1 MAAGPRTPAR
11 PGAGPGRG
19 QRPRAASRRPP
30 APVHAPSEATPAEEP
45 AASGAHAVRVRRP
58 RGSLTTRAIALAVV
72 FLVLT
77 ISYASSLRIYFAQSA
92 EIAGT
97 RREIAERQARIADLQ
112 TDLTRWQN
120 PAYVQTQAR
129 TRLGWVLP
137 GETGFKVVGED
148 GRPLGGGPEITAS
161 EAPKPPQDVWWDKL
175 WGSVEAADKPAPA
188 RPKPADLP
196 PITESTKPS
205 PSASPAD
212 VSSGRPGTR

>member
-77 ISYASSLRIYFAQSA
+77 ISYASSLRIYFSQAQ
-92 EIAGT
+92 EIAAT
-97 RREIAERQARIADLQ
+97 RTEITERQQKITSLQDELARWNDSDHVA
-112 TDLTRWQN
+112 TE
-120 PAYVQTQAR
+120 AR
-129 TRLGWVLP
+129 ARLGWVVP
-137 GETGFKVVGED
+137 GETGYQVVGAD
-148 GRPLGGGPEITAS
+148 GKPLGGGAEIEGALSTG
-161 EAPKPPQDVWWDKL
+161 EKPQQAWWGTL
-175 WGSVEAADKPAPA
+175 WGEVQAADRPAPA
-188 RPKPADLP
+188 KKKEKT
-196 PITESTKPS
+196 ITAKTTPVEGP
-205 PSASPAD
+205 
-212 VSSGRPGTR
+212 R